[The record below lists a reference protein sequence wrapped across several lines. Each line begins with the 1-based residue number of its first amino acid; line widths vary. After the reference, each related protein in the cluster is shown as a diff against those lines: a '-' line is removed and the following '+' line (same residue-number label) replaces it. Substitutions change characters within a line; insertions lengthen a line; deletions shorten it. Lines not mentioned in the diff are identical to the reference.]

1 MKSKQEVIQEAWGE
15 TVYPVLDMDM
25 KSWDEE
31 GDGWYKHWKETGKVY
46 RNFLNDHNKR
56 IIDLRDDIINI
67 NGWFW
72 PKALDGIENN
82 RGWTRIESEADLP
95 QIAGYDFKRK
105 YFTVVDGK
113 IRDDV
118 IFNVVFGEWRMVQG
132 CKITKMNVTH
142 YMDINIPPLPI
153 F

>member
-1 MKSKQEVIQEAWGE
+1 MKTKQEVIQKAWENWGIPYSE
-15 TVYPVLDMDM
+15 KYVDENGFIAM
-25 KSWDEE
+25 KQDLPEIVDGALLSIRYSAMGHNDFDYK
-31 GDGWYKHWKETGKVY
+31 GGWY
-46 RNFLNDHNKR
+46 R
-56 IIDLRDDIINI
+56 
-67 NGWFW
+67 
-72 PKALDGIENN
+72 PKSLQGVANN